1 MTAHL
6 SREKLSRLLR
16 SAECVFVTAGVGLLA
31 WCGLVLWQ
39 AREFQQTESLALD
52 VSRGQAVPAS
62 LTTDSPEPARALSAR
77 QQENALRATT
87 TGLIGR
93 IEVPRL
99 GLAVIV
105 IEGSDQ
111 AVLRRAAGH
120 VPGTALPGQPGN
132 IAITGHRDTFF
143 RPLRNISQGDLI
155 RITTPKSQF
164 SYRVTSISVVG
175 ADDARVL
182 GAHGNEE
189 LTLIT
194 CFPFS
199 FVGPAP
205 RRFVVRAERV
215 TF

>member
-1 MTAHL
+1 LTLHL

-16 SAECVFVTAGVGLLA
+16 WTEWVFVTTGVALLA

-39 AREFQQTESLALD
+39 ARKFQQTENLVLD
-52 VSRGQAVPAS
+52 LSGGQPAPVS
-62 LTTDSPEPARALSAR
+62 LTADSPGPARPLSVR
-77 QQENALRATT
+77 QQPNAFRAAA
-87 TGLIGR
+87 GLIGR
-93 IEVPRL
+93 MEVPRL

-120 VPGTALPGQPGN
+120 VRGTALPGEPGN
-132 IAITGHRDTFF
+132 VAITGHRDTFF
-143 RPLRNISQGDLI
+143 RPLRNIRQGDLI
-155 RITTPKSQF
+155 RMTTPKSQF
-164 SYRVTSISVVG
+164 RYRVTSISVVG
-175 ADDARVL
+175 ADDVRVL
-182 GAHGNEE
+182 QAQSGEE

-215 TF
+215 IL